1 MHQMIAELK
10 ALRTGSKSKRLQG
23 KTLEAPAII
32 EGMPEAM
39 IIFDLDGKILQVNG
53 EFERGT
59 GWKREEA
66 VGKSPLEL
74 GIMSK
79 EEEQRV
85 VKEIIPKLERDGLV
99 RDIALTAIR
108 KDGSTFPIL
117 MNWIL
122 VKEDPDTPSAIIS
135 VARDMTEQKR
145 TEEALRASEQRF
157 RAIFD
162 GMVDGILLADV
173 KNRRFNSGNNM
184 ICRMLGY
191 DLKEIKRLE
200 VTDIHPREDLSNV
213 LEQFD
218 RQTKGENP
226 LARDVPVKRKDGS
239 VFYADINSAPIL
251 LDGKM
256 YLMGAFRDIT
266 ERKIMEEE
274 LRETYRHLREL
285 QDQLVQSEK
294 MGAIGK
300 LASGIAHELR
310 NPLTIINQSIYC
322 LENKLSSRQI
332 DTSRIL
338 DMMKESIRRADNIVQ
353 SLLDFSRMT
362 NLVLQP
368 EDINTILEDSYQ
380 LAKYGLSCEQ
390 HIELIKETQQDMVK
404 VLVDENRI
412 KQVFINIFS
421 NAIQAM
427 PEGGRI
433 IIRTQETQLKEIKNG
448 VGRRSG
454 DHFRLGE
461 RAVVVE
467 IEDTGVGISE
477 ENLKK
482 IFDPFFTTKGPGEG
496 VGLGLSIIRNLIG
509 MHKGLIDLKSQ
520 KGKGTRV
527 TITLKAAE
535 ETDAEK
541 E

>member
-1 MHQMIAELK
+1 MIAELK
-10 ALRTGSKSKRLQG
+10 ALRTGSTSKSLQG
-23 KTLEAPAII
+23 KRLEAPAII
-32 EGMPEAM
+32 EGMPEAV

-66 VGKSPLEL
+66 VGKSPLDL

-85 VKEIIPKLERDGLV
+85 VKEIIPKLERDGLA
-99 RDIALTAIR
+99 RDVALTAIR
-108 KDGSTFPIL
+108 KDGSKFPIL

-122 VKEDPDTPSAIIS
+122 VKDDFDTPSAIIS

-162 GMVDGILLADV
+162 GMADGILLADV
-173 KNRRFNSGNNM
+173 KNKRFNSGNTM

-191 DLKEIKRLE
+191 DLKEIEKLE
-200 VTDIHPREDLSNV
+200 VTDIHLKEDLSYV

-218 RQTKGENP
+218 RQMKGDNT
-226 LARDVPVKRKDGS
+226 LAKDVPVKRKDGS

-251 LDGKM
+251 LDGKT

-266 ERKIMEEE
+266 ERKIMEDE

-322 LENKLSSRQI
+322 LENKLSSQQT

-362 NLVLQP
+362 SLVLEP
-368 EDINTILEDSYQ
+368 EDINTILEESYQ

-390 HIELIKETQQDMVK
+390 HIELIKETQRDMAK
-404 VLVDENRI
+404 VLVDANRI

-433 IIRTQETQLKEIKNG
+433 TIRTYETHLEEIMNG

-461 RAVVVE
+461 KAVVVE

-520 KGKGTRV
+520 KGKGTSV
-527 TITLKAAE
+527 TITLKAAD
-535 ETDAEK
+535 ETDPEK